1 MATPQNEASF
11 VHLVAEPGLDKS
23 GPELLD
29 DLGGSLKATNPV
41 NFGLLRGW
49 VSMTELTIFGDSVE
63 GLARYIPGAD
73 QSTAIDVPATLAG
86 DGAYARRPVSN
97 TEVPKIHIF
106 ADIPE
111 RLKYT
116 TGRATLFDVARYSVA
131 MSVAIATKAGA
142 PISVNLVNDIGSHN
156 IFNGRGRDGYV
167 AMQAFDKAKQA
178 RAEKPGKGTALAS
191 ALRSAAYDTNTQEDI
206 VLVASDFLTDYDNEN
221 GDFGWQKP
229 LEELQAQLGDRL
241 LVARLKSPAQA
252 KMPVGIARGLSV
264 QDLAV
269 ARRTFVDTALI
280 KDRQI
285 AEALKQTRNAT
296 IDTGSQRLIK
306 SQIGEFLIS

>member
-1 MATPQNEASF
+1 MATPQIVAS
-11 VHLVAEPGLDKS
+11 LAEQGLDRS

-29 DLGGSLKATNPV
+29 DLEGSLRASNPV
-41 NFGLLRGW
+41 NFGLVRGW
-49 VSMTELTIFGDSVE
+49 VSMSELTPFGDNVE
-63 GLARYIPGAD
+63 GLSRYIPGAD
-73 QSTAIDVPATLAG
+73 QSASLDIPATLSG
-86 DGAYARRPVSN
+86 DGPYARRPVSN
-97 TEVPKIHIF
+97 TEIPKIHVF

-111 RLKYT
+111 RLKHT

-142 PISVNLVNDIGSHN
+142 PVSINLVNDTGSQN

-167 AMQAFDKAKQA
+167 AMQALDKAKQET
-178 RAEKPGKGTALAS
+178 AEASGNDTALTS
-191 ALRSAAYDTNTQEDI
+191 ALQSAVYDTNTQEDI
-206 VLVASDFLTDYDNEN
+206 VLVASDFLTDYDIEN

-252 KMPVGIARGLSV
+252 KMPVGITRGLSV

-269 ARRTFVDTALI
+269 VRRTFVDTALM
-280 KDRQI
+280 KERQI
-285 AEALKQTRNAT
+285 LEALMQTRNAT
-296 IDTGSQRLIK
+296 IDTGSQRSIK
-306 SQIGEFLIS
+306 SQIGEFLIG